1 MLIQEVEKT
10 FSNVGAD
17 LLAVRVG
24 WGGGGVG
31 LNQMTFLF
39 RLFFFLLLN
48 FALYIVLFYSKKTKM
63 LGHQNTATVMNHY
76 PKNG

>member
-17 LLAVRVG
+17 LLAIGGVG
-24 WGGGGVG
+24 WEGGGGVG

-48 FALYIVLFYSKKTKM
+48 FTLYIVLFYSKK
-63 LGHQNTATVMNHY
+63 N
-76 PKNG
+76 

>member
-24 WGGGGVG
+24 WGVGWGGWGGVEPDD
-31 LNQMTFLF
+31 LSVSVILFPFAQFRALYCSFLF
-39 RLFFFLLLN
+39 
-48 FALYIVLFYSKKTKM
+48 
-63 LGHQNTATVMNHY
+63 
-76 PKNG
+76 

>member
-24 WGGGGVG
+24 GGGWGGGGWGGVEPDDRSG
-31 LNQMTFLF
+31 SVILFPFAQFRALYFSFLF
-39 RLFFFLLLN
+39 
-48 FALYIVLFYSKKTKM
+48 
-63 LGHQNTATVMNHY
+63 
-76 PKNG
+76 

>member
-24 WGGGGVG
+24 GGGWGGVEPDD
-31 LNQMTFLF
+31 LSVSVILFPFAQFRALYCSFLF
-39 RLFFFLLLN
+39 
-48 FALYIVLFYSKKTKM
+48 
-63 LGHQNTATVMNHY
+63 
-76 PKNG
+76 